1 MLRACPYFC
10 TNSLLNRKT
19 LTDFIIHNYFQI
31 THAIY
36 NATPSSLVIMDEFG
50 KGTSGDDGLILMVG
64 VLRKFLR
71 ENENCPHILVSTH
84 YQQVRKYLEESA
96 ILQYQKMSYT
106 RNDNEPMVLLY
117 KLVDGISESF
127 AFDIAEEVGL
137 GPQIIQ
143 RAREIFD
150 AMKNNAVIKPLKIR
164 KNAK

>member
-1 MLRACPYFC
+1 
-10 TNSLLNRKT
+10 
-19 LTDFIIHNYFQI
+19 
-31 THAIY
+31 
-36 NATPSSLVIMDEFG
+36 MDEFG